1 MTLLNTTTEADWD
14 EIARRDAENIN
25 QLERFLELYKD
36 VPAATVAVRL
46 HRMGVRCMPEML
58 REQAG

>member
-1 MTLLNTTTEADWD
+1 MSIDNATPNEWD

-36 VPAATVAVRL
+36 VPTATTAVRL
-46 HRMGVRCMPEML
+46 HRLGVRCMPEML
-58 REQAG
+58 REQGE